1 MAPGYPTPRRT
12 GDPLA
17 PLDRGVQLDLL
28 QTVADDGGKHVKFSM
43 IFEAQMAFPTKENE
57 RQCIRDCVEQAVFAE
72 EMGFD
77 RVWAVE
83 HHCLKWYAHMS
94 APEIFLT
101 WVAARTSTIRIGHGV
116 VCMPFNYNHPL
127 RAAERIAMLDVL
139 SNGRVDVGAGRGATL
154 QEMSAF
160 GVNPE
165 DTYAQMEESL
175 RIIANCW
182 RQEDFEWHG
191 LLDIAP
197 HPILPRPVQDPHPP
211 LYMACTKKDTV
222 RLAAELG
229 VGALVL
235 GFAGASEIREMREIY
250 DKTIASRTDERFVS
264 DHANNHFSA
273 LCPAVV
279 LDDRDKAFKIGAR
292 GQRFFAEAIMHW
304 NLHTPPPNP
313 GSEDE
318 DTASMIQHD
327 KDAVKAKISEMN
339 IPFNPNSTNTYNIEH
354 AYGDR
359 EDAIRYVEELE
370 KSGADEIMCMI
381 QMGTI
386 PQDVMLE
393 TIRQFGE
400 YVIPHFRAKEKVA

>member
-1 MAPGYPTPRRT
+1 
-12 GDPLA
+12 
-17 PLDRGVQLDLL
+17 
-28 QTVADDGGKHVKFSM
+28 M
-43 IFEAQMAFPTKENE
+43 IFEAQMAFPTRENE
-57 RQCIRDCVEQAVFAE
+57 QQCIRDCVEQAVYAE
-72 EMGFD
+72 QMGFD

-139 SNGRVDVGAGRGATL
+139 SNGRLDVGAGRGATL

-182 RQEDFEWHG
+182 RQEEFEWHG

-235 GFAGASEIREMREIY
+235 GFAGASEIREMREMY
-250 DKTIASRTDERFVS
+250 DKAIATRTDERFVS
-264 DHANNHFSA
+264 DHPNNHFSA
-273 LCPAVV
+273 LCPAIV

-292 GQRFFAEAIMHW
+292 GQRFFAEAITHW

-318 DTASMIQHD
+318 DTAALLQQ
-327 KDAVKAKISEMN
+327 ALATTEAKISEMR
-339 IPFNPNSTNTYNIEH
+339 IPGAKPSGTFNVEH
-354 AYGDR
+354 AYGNRD
-359 EDAIRYVEELE
+359 DAIRYVEELE
-370 KSGADEIMCMI
+370 KAGADEIMCMI

-386 PQDVMLE
+386 PQEVMLE

-400 YVIPHFRAKEKVA
+400 YVIPHFRAKARSQPA

>member
-1 MAPGYPTPRRT
+1 M
-12 GDPLA
+12 
-17 PLDRGVQLDLL
+17 
-28 QTVADDGGKHVKFSM
+28 KFSM
-43 IFEAQMAFPTKENE
+43 IFEAQMAFPTKQNE
-57 RQCIRDCVEQAVFAE
+57 QQCIRDCVEQAVYAE
-72 EMGFD
+72 QMGFD

-139 SNGRVDVGAGRGATL
+139 SNGRLDVGSGRGATL

-160 GVNPE
+160 GVKPE

-182 RQEDFEWHG
+182 RQEEFEWHG

-197 HPILPRPVQDPHPP
+197 HPILPRPVQEPHPP
-211 LYMACTKKDTV
+211 LFMACTKKDTV
-222 RLAAELG
+222 RMAAELG
-229 VGALVL
+229 VGSLVL
-235 GFAGASEIREMREIY
+235 GFAGANEIREMREIY
-250 DKTIASRTDERFVS
+250 DKTIASRTAERFVS

-370 KSGADEIMCMI
+370 KAGADEIMCMI

-386 PQDVMLE
+386 PQEVMLE